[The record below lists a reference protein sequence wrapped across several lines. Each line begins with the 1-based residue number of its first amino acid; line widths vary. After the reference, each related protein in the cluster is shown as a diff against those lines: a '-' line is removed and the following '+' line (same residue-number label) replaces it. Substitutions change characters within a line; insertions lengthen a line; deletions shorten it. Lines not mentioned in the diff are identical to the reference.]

1 MRTLSAQSLPR
12 TTGRRAPVRALL
24 TLVVGILAPSL
35 LFGDTIDVAIVT
47 SREIAPYRAAYE
59 GFKEVMDEAGIRY
72 RTTEYRTETEGRR
85 RSEVVQK
92 LRSHR
97 PDLILT
103 IGSAATQAVASEVR
117 DIPIIF
123 SLVLDGPALRKLGE
137 NVTGASMAIPLEVQ
151 FEKLHEAMP
160 KARKFGVLFNP
171 EKSGALV
178 AEAGAVVEAM
188 GLELVALPVTTD
200 AEILAAVEQLEGKV
214 DLLWSVADPT
224 ILTPPIVRFIL
235 LNTLRHKIPFIGL
248 SPSYVRAGALLSFSC
263 DYQDVGRQAAEQAL
277 QVLRGNA
284 PDQLPITFPRSV
296 STHLNLNTADKLE
309 IEISDPIREMAT
321 VVSGS

>member
-24 TLVVGILAPSL
+24 ILVVGILAPSL
-35 LFGDTIDVAIVT
+35 LFGDTVDVAIVT

-59 GFKEVMDEAGIRY
+59 GFKEVMDSAGIRY

-92 LRSHR
+92 LRSQR

-103 IGSAATQAVASEVR
+103 IGSAATQAVASEIR
-117 DIPIIF
+117 DIPIVF
-123 SLVLDGPALRKLGE
+123 SLVLDGPALHELGE

-160 KARKFGVLFNP
+160 EARKFGVLFNP

-188 GLELVALPVTTD
+188 GLELVALPVATE
-200 AEILAAVEQLEGKV
+200 AEILLAVEQLEGKV

-235 LNTLRHKIPFIGL
+235 LSTLRHKIPFIGL

-309 IEISDPIREMAT
+309 IEISDPIRQMAT
-321 VVSGS
+321 VVSDS